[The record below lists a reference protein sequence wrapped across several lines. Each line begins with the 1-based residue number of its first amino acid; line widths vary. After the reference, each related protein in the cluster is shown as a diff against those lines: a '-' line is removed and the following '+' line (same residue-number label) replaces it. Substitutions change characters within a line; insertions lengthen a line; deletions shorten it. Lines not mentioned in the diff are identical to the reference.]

1 MNICVFGD
9 SITKGVVFD
18 EVKGKY
24 VFLKDSFI
32 NLTSADTGVKIKN
45 FAKFGSTT
53 VKGSEIMNKHEDTLG
68 DYDYTLLEFGGN
80 DCDLLW
86 NEIAE
91 TPQDEHLP
99 LVPLDKFRQLYL
111 SMIARVRAAGST
123 PVMMSLPPL
132 VADKFFSWVSKG
144 LDKDNILEFLKGDKE
159 YIYRWHEGYNDM
171 VNEIARE
178 QNVPVI
184 DIRSAVLQ
192 QPDYESLVCLDG
204 MHPNGKGHKVIAD
217 YLEKAI
223 EDLFRSNNAAD
234 QKAC

>member
-1 MNICVFGD
+1 
-9 SITKGVVFD
+9 
-18 EVKGKY
+18 
-24 VFLKDSFI
+24 
-32 NLTSADTGVKIKN
+32 
-45 FAKFGSTT
+45 
-53 VKGSEIMNKHEDTLG
+53 

-91 TPQDEHLP
+91 DPSGTHLP

>member
-18 EVKGKY
+18 EAKGKY

-91 TPQDEHLP
+91 DPSGTHLP

-132 VADKFFSWVSKG
+132 VADKFFGWVSKG

-159 YIYRWHEGYNDM
+159 YIFRWHEGYNHM

-184 DIRSAVLQ
+184 DIRSAVLE

-223 EDLFRSNNAAD
+223 DDLFRSNNAAD